1 MKEGIPAFRK
11 VGLYKIP
18 REKRQR
24 GVEFLLFE
32 PTGVAKAARVV
43 GGGDG
48 GVLRYATHAF
58 PNGDELFAMAAID
71 GGRCA
76 YSGQGRGRGRGGMH
90 CGTLFKFRIQLH
102 RCRRYPRR
110 SVRLGVVGRKG

>member
-1 MKEGIPAFRK
+1 M
-11 VGLYKIP
+11 
-18 REKRQR
+18 
-24 GVEFLLFE
+24 EFLLLFE
-32 PTGVAKAARVV
+32 TTGVAKAARVV

-58 PNGDELFAMAAID
+58 PNGDELFAMAVVN

-76 YSGQGRGRGRGGMH
+76 YSGQGRGRGRH
-90 CGTLFKFRIQLH
+90 RGTLFKFRSQLH